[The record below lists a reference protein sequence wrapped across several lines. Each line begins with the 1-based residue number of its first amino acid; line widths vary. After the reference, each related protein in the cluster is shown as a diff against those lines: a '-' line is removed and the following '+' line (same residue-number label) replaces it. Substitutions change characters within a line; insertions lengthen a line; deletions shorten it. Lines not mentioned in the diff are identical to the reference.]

1 MKTKE
6 YKKTRKELLLNSVKI
21 GKIGSNLFGAT
32 PPSAFVGR
40 MGYPN
45 VFAGPLVSPL
55 IDDPKMFDM
64 PESWLTL
71 KREDIVEIRSNLVRS
86 NFKLNVKDA
95 MDPTRLLLETQELAM
110 SEFPIDVEVKFIK
123 SPKTELN
130 FDKITAPMGPSG
142 IISDIQILESPK
154 VPKKIDSLVY
164 DIDIK
169 ASEAAVE
176 LYWQG
181 VSPYQISRLLSVGL
195 LGRKRLIVPTRWS
208 ITAVDTII
216 GNAMLNQIKTY
227 PEIDEVYLFISER
240 FGNHFEVILL
250 PSSYSFGW
258 TELWITDNGKV
269 EIGDLYENY
278 DGKSSSMDGGY
289 FAARFST
296 LEYLN
301 NIKKQA
307 SIYIIREV
315 QPTYDI
321 PLGSWVIRELV
332 RDAFRHDP
340 LKFESL
346 AEALKS
352 TATRINIAL
361 INTIFLNK
369 HLLQRTIFDFF

>member
-6 YKKTRKELLLNSVKI
+6 NKKSRKELLLNSVKI
-21 GKIGSNLFGAT
+21 GKIGSNFFGAT

-40 MGYPN
+40 IGYPN
-45 VFAGPLVSPL
+45 IFAGPLISPL
-55 IDDPKMFDM
+55 IDDPKIFDT
-64 PESWLTL
+64 PKSWLVL
-71 KREDIVEIRSNLVRS
+71 KQEDIIEIRSNLVRS
-86 NFKLNVKDA
+86 NFKLKVTDA

-110 SEFPIDVEVKFIK
+110 SELPVDVEVKFIK
-123 SPKTELN
+123 SPKMELN

-142 IISDIQILESPK
+142 IISDIEILDSPK

-164 DIDIK
+164 DVDIK
-169 ASEAAVE
+169 ASEAAIE
-176 LYWQG
+176 LYRQG
-181 VSPYQISRLLSVGL
+181 VSPYQISRLLSIGL

-216 GNAMLNQIKTY
+216 GNAMLKRIKTY
-227 PEIDEVYLFISER
+227 PEIDEFNLFISEG
-240 FGNHFEVILL
+240 FGNHFEIILL
-250 PSSYSFGW
+250 PNRYSFGW
-258 TELWITDNGKV
+258 TELWITEKGKV

-278 DGKSSSMDGGY
+278 NGKSSSMDGGY

-296 LEYLN
+296 LEYLD

-315 QPTYDI
+315 QPAYDI

-332 RDAFRHDP
+332 RDAFRRDS

-352 TATRINIAL
+352 VATRINIAR

-369 HLLQRTIFDFF
+369 HLFQRTIPDF

>member
-6 YKKTRKELLLNSVKI
+6 NKKSRKELLLRSIKI
-21 GKIGSNLFGAT
+21 GKIGNNFFGVT

-40 MGYPN
+40 IGYPN
-45 VFAGPLVSPL
+45 IFAGPLISPL
-55 IDDPKMFDM
+55 IDDLKIFDT
-64 PESWLTL
+64 PESWLVL

-86 NFKLNVKDA
+86 NFKLKVTDA

-110 SEFPIDVEVKFIK
+110 SELPVDVEVKFIK
-123 SPKTELN
+123 SPKMEFN

-142 IISDIQILESPK
+142 IISDIEILDSPK
-154 VPKKIDSLVY
+154 VPKKIDSLAY
-164 DIDIK
+164 DVDIK
-169 ASEAAVE
+169 ASEAAIE
-176 LYWQG
+176 LYRQG

-216 GNAMLNQIKTY
+216 GNAMLKRIKTY
-227 PEIDEVYLFISER
+227 PEIDEVNLFISEG
-240 FGNHFEVILL
+240 FGNHFEIILL
-250 PSSYSFGW
+250 PNRYSFGW
-258 TELWITDNGKV
+258 TELWITENGKV

-278 DGKSSSMDGGY
+278 NGKSSSMDGGY

-296 LEYLN
+296 LEYLD

-307 SIYIIREV
+307 SIYIVREV

-332 RDAFRHDP
+332 RDAFRHDS

-346 AEALKS
+346 AETLKS
-352 TATRINIAL
+352 VATRINIARV
-361 INTIFLNK
+361 NTIFLNK
-369 HLLQRTIFDFF
+369 HLFQRTISDF

>member
-1 MKTKE
+1 VKTKE
-6 YKKTRKELLLNSVKI
+6 NKKSRKELLLRSIKI
-21 GKIGSNLFGAT
+21 GKIGNNFFGVT

-40 MGYPN
+40 IGYPN
-45 VFAGPLVSPL
+45 IFAGPLISPL
-55 IDDPKMFDM
+55 IDDLKIFDT
-64 PESWLTL
+64 PESWLVL

-86 NFKLNVKDA
+86 NFKLKVTDA

-110 SEFPIDVEVKFIK
+110 SELPVDVEVKFIK
-123 SPKTELN
+123 SPKMEFN

-142 IISDIQILESPK
+142 IISDIEILDSPK
-154 VPKKIDSLVY
+154 VPKKIDSLAY
-164 DIDIK
+164 DVDIK
-169 ASEAAVE
+169 ASEAAIE
-176 LYWQG
+176 LYRQG

-216 GNAMLNQIKTY
+216 GNAMLKRIKTY
-227 PEIDEVYLFISER
+227 PEIDEVNLFISEG
-240 FGNHFEVILL
+240 FGNHFEIILL
-250 PSSYSFGW
+250 PNRYSFGW
-258 TELWITDNGKV
+258 TELWITENGKV

-278 DGKSSSMDGGY
+278 NGKSSSMDGGY

-296 LEYLN
+296 LEYLD

-307 SIYIIREV
+307 SIYIVREV

-332 RDAFRHDP
+332 RDAFRHDS

-346 AEALKS
+346 AETLKS
-352 TATRINIAL
+352 VATRINIARV
-361 INTIFLNK
+361 NTIFLNK
-369 HLLQRTIFDFF
+369 HLFQRTISDF

>member
-6 YKKTRKELLLNSVKI
+6 NKKSRKELLLRSIKI
-21 GKIGSNLFGAT
+21 GKIGNNFFGVT

-40 MGYPN
+40 IGYPN
-45 VFAGPLVSPL
+45 IFAGPLISPL
-55 IDDPKMFDM
+55 IDDLKIFDT
-64 PESWLTL
+64 PESWLVL

-86 NFKLNVKDA
+86 NFKLKVTDA

-110 SEFPIDVEVKFIK
+110 SELPVDVEVKFIK
-123 SPKTELN
+123 SPKMEFN

-142 IISDIQILESPK
+142 IISDIEILDSPK
-154 VPKKIDSLVY
+154 VPKKIDSLAY
-164 DIDIK
+164 DVDIK
-169 ASEAAVE
+169 ASEAAIE
-176 LYWQG
+176 LYRQG

-216 GNAMLNQIKTY
+216 GNAMLKRIKTY
-227 PEIDEVYLFISER
+227 PEIDEVNLFISEG
-240 FGNHFEVILL
+240 FGNHFEIILL
-250 PSSYSFGW
+250 PNRYSFGW
-258 TELWITDNGKV
+258 TELWITENGKV

-296 LEYLN
+296 LEYLD

-321 PLGSWVIRELV
+321 PLGSWLIRELV
-332 RDAFRHDP
+332 RDAFRHDS

-352 TATRINIAL
+352 VATRIDIAR

-369 HLLQRTIFDFF
+369 HLFQRTIFDF

>member
-1 MKTKE
+1 VKTKE
-6 YKKTRKELLLNSVKI
+6 NKKSRKELLLNSVKI
-21 GKIGSNLFGAT
+21 GKIGSNFFGAT

-40 MGYPN
+40 IGYPN
-45 VFAGPLVSPL
+45 IFAGPLISPL
-55 IDDPKMFDM
+55 IDDRKIFDT
-64 PESWLTL
+64 PESWLVL
-71 KREDIVEIRSNLVRS
+71 KQEDIVEIRSNLVRS
-86 NFKLNVKDA
+86 NFRLKVTDA

-110 SEFPIDVEVKFIK
+110 SELPVDVEVKFIK
-123 SPKTELN
+123 SPKMEIN

-142 IISDIQILESPK
+142 IISDIEILDSPK

-164 DIDIK
+164 DVDIK
-169 ASEAAVE
+169 ASEAAIE
-176 LYWQG
+176 LYRYG

-208 ITAVDTII
+208 ITAIDTII
-216 GNAMLNQIKTY
+216 GNAMLKRMKTY
-227 PEIDEVYLFISER
+227 PEIDEVNLFISEG
-240 FGNHFEVILL
+240 FGNHFEIILL
-250 PSSYSFGW
+250 PNRYSFGW
-258 TELWITDNGKV
+258 TELWITENGKV

-296 LEYLN
+296 LEYLD

-321 PLGSWVIRELV
+321 PLGSWLIRELV
-332 RDAFRHDP
+332 RDAFRHDS

-352 TATRINIAL
+352 VATRIDIAR

-369 HLLQRTIFDFF
+369 HLFQRTIFDF

>member
-1 MKTKE
+1 VKTKE
-6 YKKTRKELLLNSVKI
+6 NKKTRKELLLNSVKI

-40 MGYPN
+40 VGYPN

-86 NFKLNVKDA
+86 NFKLNVTDA

-110 SEFPIDVEVKFIK
+110 SEFPIDVEIKFIK

-130 FDKITAPMGPSG
+130 FDKITAPMGPSV

-164 DIDIK
+164 DVDIK
-169 ASEAAVE
+169 ASEAVIE

-216 GNAMLNQIKTY
+216 GNAMLKRIKTY
-227 PEIDEVYLFISER
+227 PEIDEVNLFISEG

-250 PSSYSFGW
+250 PNHYSFGW

-278 DGKSSSMDGGY
+278 DGKSSSRDGGY

>member
-6 YKKTRKELLLNSVKI
+6 NKKSRKELLLNSVKI
-21 GKIGSNLFGAT
+21 GKIGSSLFGAT

-45 VFAGPLVSPL
+45 IFAGPLVSPL
-55 IDDPKMFDM
+55 IDDRKIFDT
-64 PESWLTL
+64 PESWLVL
-71 KREDIVEIRSNLVRS
+71 KQEDIVEIRSNLVRS
-86 NFKLNVKDA
+86 NFRLKVTDA

-110 SEFPIDVEVKFIK
+110 SELPVDVEVKFIK
-123 SPKTELN
+123 SPKMEIN

-142 IISDIQILESPK
+142 IISDIEILDSPK

-164 DIDIK
+164 DVDIK
-169 ASEAAVE
+169 ASEAAIE
-176 LYWQG
+176 LYRYG

-208 ITAVDTII
+208 ITAIDTII
-216 GNAMLNQIKTY
+216 GNAMLKRMKTY
-227 PEIDEVYLFISER
+227 PEIDEVNLFISEG
-240 FGNHFEVILL
+240 FGNHFEIILL
-250 PSSYSFGW
+250 PNRYSFGW
-258 TELWITDNGKV
+258 TELWITENGKV

-296 LEYLN
+296 LEYLD

-321 PLGSWVIRELV
+321 PLGSWLIRELV
-332 RDAFRHDP
+332 RDAFRHDS

-352 TATRINIAL
+352 VATRIDIAR

-369 HLLQRTIFDFF
+369 HLFQRTIFDF

>member
-6 YKKTRKELLLNSVKI
+6 NKKSRKELLLNSVKI
-21 GKIGSNLFGAT
+21 GKIGSNFLGAT

-40 MGYPN
+40 IGYPN
-45 VFAGPLVSPL
+45 IFAGPLISPL
-55 IDDPKMFDM
+55 IDDPKIFDK
-64 PESWLTL
+64 PESWLVL
-71 KREDIVEIRSNLVRS
+71 KQEDIVEIRSNLVRS
-86 NFKLNVKDA
+86 NFKLKVTDA

-110 SEFPIDVEVKFIK
+110 SELPVDVEVKFIK
-123 SPKTELN
+123 SPKMELN

-142 IISDIQILESPK
+142 IISDIEILDSPK
-154 VPKKIDSLVY
+154 VPKKINSLVY
-164 DIDIK
+164 DVDIK
-169 ASEAAVE
+169 ASEAAIE
-176 LYWQG
+176 LYRYG

-208 ITAVDTII
+208 ITAIDTII
-216 GNAMLNQIKTY
+216 GNAMLKRMKTY
-227 PEIDEVYLFISER
+227 PEIDEVNLFISEG
-240 FGNHFEVILL
+240 FGNHFEIILL
-250 PSSYSFGW
+250 PNRYSFGW
-258 TELWITDNGKV
+258 TELWITENGKV

-296 LEYLN
+296 LEYLD

-321 PLGSWVIRELV
+321 PLGSWLIRELV
-332 RDAFRHDP
+332 RDAFRHDS

-352 TATRINIAL
+352 VATRIDIAR

-369 HLLQRTIFDFF
+369 HLFQRTIFDF

>member
-6 YKKTRKELLLNSVKI
+6 NKKSRKELLLNSVKI
-21 GKIGSNLFGAT
+21 GKIGSNFFGAT

-40 MGYPN
+40 IGYPN
-45 VFAGPLVSPL
+45 IFAGPLISPL
-55 IDDPKMFDM
+55 IDDRKIFDT
-64 PESWLTL
+64 PESWLVL
-71 KREDIVEIRSNLVRS
+71 KQEDIVEIRSNLVRS
-86 NFKLNVKDA
+86 NFRLKVTDA

-110 SEFPIDVEVKFIK
+110 SELPVDVEVKFIK
-123 SPKTELN
+123 SPKMEIN

-142 IISDIQILESPK
+142 IISDIEILDSPK

-164 DIDIK
+164 DVDIK
-169 ASEAAVE
+169 ASEAAIE
-176 LYWQG
+176 LYRYG

-208 ITAVDTII
+208 ITAIDTII
-216 GNAMLNQIKTY
+216 GNAMLKRMKTY
-227 PEIDEVYLFISER
+227 PEIDEVNLFISEG
-240 FGNHFEVILL
+240 FGNHFEIILL
-250 PSSYSFGW
+250 PNRYSFGW
-258 TELWITDNGKV
+258 TELWITENGKV

-296 LEYLN
+296 LEYLD

-321 PLGSWVIRELV
+321 PLGSWLIRELV
-332 RDAFRHDP
+332 RDAFRHDS

-352 TATRINIAL
+352 VATRIDIAR

-369 HLLQRTIFDFF
+369 HLFQRTIFDF